1 MRWTHMREVTCPK
14 CGESYMYSGVVTKEF
29 GPPICAHCLGVDCED
44 YDLAPE
50 DEDQEEEEE

>member
-1 MRWTHMREVTCPK
+1 MREVTCPK
-14 CGESYMYSGVVTKEF
+14 CGESYRYSGVVVKEF